1 MRLSPS
7 LACLVPAL
15 VAFPLAA
22 QDASQLT
29 LEKLYHPKQRVN
41 YLAVPAFRLSWLPDG
56 NLLENR
62 KGQLSRIDPKTWKA
76 EPFVAAATLRAALE
90 KTGASEADAQ
100 AATERGQFHWTEG
113 MDAFL
118 VVVGKDFFHVK
129 LAGLVTRRLSS
140 DGALRE
146 VPTFSPD
153 GTRLAYLKGNDLYT
167 LEIATAKELRL
178 TQGGSETL
186 LNGRLDW
193 VYDEE
198 VYGRG
203 SKKAFWWSPDS
214 SRLAYLS
221 SDVTKVPV
229 HMLLDDRAHP
239 QKQLPMRYPKA
250 GEPNAEVKL
259 GVVDLAG
266 ATTWMTTPFPDL
278 EHLVVQVGWDPQ
290 GRLLASYQDRIQTW
304 LELRR
309 FEGTTSRV
317 IIRET
322 SPAWQ
327 ERLPLPRFLKDGS
340 FLWQSDRTGF
350 RHLYRCDAEGKVL
363 RAITEGRW
371 DLREV
376 HGIDEKKGRIYFS
389 GTERSAVGLDAYAVS
404 LTGKTPNAQ
413 LTRLTEKRGT
423 HGVQFNATFTAFLD
437 RWSDATT
444 PSQQWLCDGTGK
456 ALRLIDDATTE
467 AFKALRLGTVK
478 LQQVPTRDGFP
489 METLLI
495 LPPGFDPSKK
505 YPVFEDIY
513 GGPNTPMVRDAFG
526 RYNLWWQFLAQ
537 QGYVVWICDH
547 RSASNKG
554 PASAHGAYK
563 RLGQTE
569 LEDQLDGL
577 AWLKQQ
583 GWADMSRIAIDGWS
597 YGGFMSAYAL
607 THSKAW
613 KVGIVGAPVTD
624 YRLYDSIYTERFMG
638 LPKDNPA
645 GYDGTSLMKAA
656 KNLEGHML
664 LFHGTL
670 DDNVHPQN
678 MIQFIDALQ
687 QAGKD
692 HELVLLP
699 GSGHGPRTPEQVW
712 FRYWK
717 TWEFLKKNL

>member
-1 MRLSPS
+1 MRLAPF
-7 LACLVPAL
+7 LPCLVTAL
-15 VAFPLAA
+15 VGYPLTA
-22 QDASQLT
+22 QDAGQLS
-29 LEKLYHPKQRVN
+29 LEHLFHPKQRLE
-41 YLAVPAFRLSWLPDG
+41 YLSTPAFRLSWLPDG
-56 NLLENR
+56 HLLENR
-62 KGQLSRIDPKTWKA
+62 KGQLARIDPETWKT
-76 EPFVAAATLRAALE
+76 EPFVAATALRAALE
-90 KTGASEADAQ
+90 KAGASEADAK
-100 AATERGQFHWTEG
+100 AAADQGQFQWTEG
-113 MDAFL
+113 MDTFL
-118 VVVGKDFFHVK
+118 VRVGKDLFHVNLK
-129 LAGLVTRRLSS
+129 GLVTRRLTR

-153 GTRLAYLKGNDLYT
+153 GSRLAYLRGNDLYA
-167 LEIATAKELRL
+167 LEIATAQETRL
-178 TQGGSETL
+178 TEGGSETK

-198 VYGRG
+198 IYGRG
-203 SKKAFWWSPDS
+203 SKRAFWWSPDS
-214 SRLAYLS
+214 RHLAFLS
-221 SDVTKVPV
+221 SDVSQEP
-229 HMLLDDRAHP
+229 MYLLLDDRAQP
-239 QKQLPMRYPKA
+239 QKQLPLRYPKA
-250 GEPNAEVKL
+250 GDPNAQVKL

-266 ATTWMTTPFPDL
+266 ATTWMSTPYPDQ

-290 GRLLASYQDRIQTW
+290 GHLLASYQDRIQTW

-309 FEGTTSRV
+309 FEGTASQV
-317 IIRET
+317 LIRET

-327 ERLPLPRFLKDGS
+327 DRLPLPHFLKDGS

-350 RHLYRCDAEGKVL
+350 RHLYHFDAAAKPLGAV
-363 RAITEGRW
+363 TEGLW

-376 HGIDEKKGRIYFS
+376 LGVDEKTGRVFFS
-389 GTERSAVGLDAYAVS
+389 GTERSALGLDAYSVS
-404 LTGKTPNAQ
+404 LAGKVPNAK
-413 LTRLTEKRGT
+413 LTRLTQKPGT
-423 HGVQFNATFTAFLD
+423 HGVQFNGTFTAFLD
-437 RWSDATT
+437 RWSDAET
-444 PSQQWLCDGTGK
+444 PSQQLLFDAKGNR
-456 ALRLIDDATTE
+456 LRIIDDASTA
-467 AFKALRLGTVK
+467 AFKALKLGPVK
-478 LQQVPTRDGFP
+478 FQQVKTRDGFP
-489 METLLI
+489 MESMLV
-495 LPPGFDPSKK
+495 LPPNFDPAKK
-505 YPVFEDIY
+505 YPVFQDIY
-513 GGPNTPMVRDAFG
+513 GGPHTPMVRNAFG
-526 RYNLWWQFLAQ
+526 RYNLWYQFLAQ
-537 QGYVVWICDH
+537 QGYAVWVCDN

-554 PASAHGAYK
+554 PASAYTAYK

-577 AWLKQQ
+577 AWLKAQ
-583 GWADMSRIAIDGWS
+583 GWADMNRVAIDGWS

-607 THSKAW
+607 THSQAW

-624 YRLYDSIYTERFMG
+624 YRLYDSIYTERYMG

-645 GYDGTSLMKAA
+645 GYDGTSLMKTA